1 MNLLLQEH
9 LKVTL
14 VIGRQN
20 NMEVSATLKYINVS
34 PQKCRLVIDLIRGDN
49 VSEAIDKLNYSKQ
62 KSAGIVKK
70 VLESAIANAENNNGA
85 DIDQLW
91 INKIFVNSGPIMKRF
106 KARARGS
113 ADRILKRTCH
123 LTINLS
129 DQ

>member
-14 VIGRQN
+14 VTGRQN

-62 KSAGIVKK
+62 KSGGIAK
-70 VLESAIANAENNNGA
+70 
-85 DIDQLW
+85 
-91 INKIFVNSGPIMKRF
+91 
-106 KARARGS
+106 
-113 ADRILKRTCH
+113 
-123 LTINLS
+123 
-129 DQ
+129 

>member
-14 VIGRQN
+14 VTGRQN

-62 KSAGIVKK
+62 KSAVIVKK

-106 KARARGS
+106 KARARRS

>member
-1 MNLLLQEH
+1 M
-9 LKVTL
+9 
-14 VIGRQN
+14 
-20 NMEVSATLKYINVS
+20 
-34 PQKCRLVIDLIRGDN
+34 
-49 VSEAIDKLNYSKQ
+49 SEAIDKLNYSKQ
-62 KSAGIVKK
+62 KSAVIVKK

>member
-1 MNLLLQEH
+1 MGKPSKNRNLPDNCAMARDRSIRSSAQ
-9 LKVTL
+9 KINL
-14 VIGRQN
+14 VA
-20 NMEVSATLKYINVS
+20 ES
-34 PQKCRLVIDLIRGDN
+34 IRGMD
-49 VSEAIDKLNYSKQ
+49 ASKALIQ
-62 KSAGIVKK
+62 LEFSKKRIAADVKK
-70 VLESAIANAENNNGA
+70 VLKSAIANAENNNGA

>member
-62 KSAGIVKK
+62 KSAVIVKK

-91 INKIFVNSGPIMKRF
+91 INKIFVNSGPIMNRF

>member
-1 MNLLLQEH
+1 
-9 LKVTL
+9 
-14 VIGRQN
+14 
-20 NMEVSATLKYINVS
+20 MEVSATLKYINVS

-62 KSAGIVKK
+62 KSAAIVKK

>member
-1 MNLLLQEH
+1 MLLFVILS
-9 LKVTL
+9 LITTNAIVT
-14 VIGRQN
+14 
-20 NMEVSATLKYINVS
+20 
-34 PQKCRLVIDLIRGDN
+34 
-49 VSEAIDKLNYSKQ
+49 
-62 KSAGIVKK
+62 
-70 VLESAIANAENNNGA
+70 NAENNNGA